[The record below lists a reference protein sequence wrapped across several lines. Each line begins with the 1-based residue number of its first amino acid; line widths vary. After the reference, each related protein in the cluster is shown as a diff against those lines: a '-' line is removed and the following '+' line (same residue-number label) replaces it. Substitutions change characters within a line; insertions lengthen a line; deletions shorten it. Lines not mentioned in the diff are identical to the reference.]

1 MLGGLG
7 GVLCGRKKAEAY
19 IHTDRGPTS
28 ANRAR
33 KYILA
38 SASISAV
45 LRRVGRLV
53 FAQELAARKQKLKA
67 HKQKLKTGRQQLQE
81 PESPLVKER

>member
-19 IHTDRGPTS
+19 IHTDRGPTR
-28 ANRAR
+28 ANRTR

-38 SASISAV
+38 SVSISAV

-53 FAQELAARKQKLKA
+53 FAQKLKA
-67 HKQKLKTGRQQLQE
+67 HKQKLETGRQQLQE
-81 PESPLVKER
+81 PESTLVKER